1 MKTHFTNELT
11 LTQIDRRFE
20 ALRSMKDKSQ
30 VREGWIKFMRN
41 ALGMTINDLAKLLS
55 LSRIRVA
62 QAERGEAEGKITI
75 ATLKKMAEAM
85 DCEFIYSFVPKKDIR
100 TAIHDKAVAK
110 ATEIL
115 STAELHMKLEDQAVS
130 GNKKERIERLAK
142 KLIETG
148 DIW

>member
-1 MKTHFTNELT
+1 MKSQITNELT
-11 LTQIDRRFE
+11 LNQIDRRFE
-20 ALRSMKDKSQ
+20 SLRAMKEKSQ

-55 LSRIRVA
+55 LSRMRVM
-62 QAERGEAEGKITI
+62 QAERGEIEGKLTI

-85 DCEFIYSFVPKKDIR
+85 DCELVYSFVPKKDIR
-100 TAIHDKAVAK
+100 TTIHDKAVEK
-110 ATEIL
+110 ATGIIN
-115 STAELHMKLEDQAVS
+115 SAELHMKLEDQNVS

-142 KLIETG
+142 KLLDSG